1 MAWKWGKYL
10 PTLFIRISLGNY
22 RIFLLRSP
30 FFFYFFLF
38 THQILRQILE
48 RPKTDYVQLEI
59 KLERKKSRGDEWLY
73 FWICRKKENQ
83 MEISSGAQR
92 ILYTTVCAVG
102 YCTTS
107 FLFFDFVLE
116 KKKKTNILIPIEFL
130 MEQFPVRSA
139 AATKALK

>member
-1 MAWKWGKYL
+1 MSGC
-10 PTLFIRISLGNY
+10 
-22 RIFLLRSP
+22 IFG
-30 FFFYFFLF
+30 FA
-38 THQILRQILE
+38 
-48 RPKTDYVQLEI
+48 
-59 KLERKKSRGDEWLY
+59 G
-73 FWICRKKENQ
+73 KKENQ

-116 KKKKTNILIPIEFL
+116 KKKKKTNILIPIEFL

>member
-1 MAWKWGKYL
+1 VVVFLDLQEKGKSNGDLKWRAKN
-10 PTLFIRISLGNY
+10 FV
-22 RIFLLRSP
+22 
-30 FFFYFFLF
+30 
-38 THQILRQILE
+38 HH
-48 RPKTDYVQLEI
+48 
-59 KLERKKSRGDEWLY
+59 
-73 FWICRKKENQ
+73 C
-83 MEISSGAQR
+83 
-92 ILYTTVCAVG
+92 VCAVG

>member
-1 MAWKWGKYL
+1 MGKI
-10 PTLFIRISLGNY
+10 PSNSLY
-22 RIFLLRSP
+22 AHFPRQLQKFPIM
-30 FFFYFFLF
+30 FFVFFKLLF

-92 ILYTTVCAVG
+92 ILYTTVCVRLVIVPPAS
-102 YCTTS
+102 YSSILC
-107 FLFFDFVLE
+107 L
-116 KKKKTNILIPIEFL
+116 KKKRKQTF
-130 MEQFPVRSA
+130 
-139 AATKALK
+139 

>member
-1 MAWKWGKYL
+1 MTHSVYY
-10 PTLFIRISLGNY
+10 TISL
-22 RIFLLRSP
+22 LLHNKNKIWLENGENTFQLSLYAFPSAITEFSYYVLR
-30 FFFYFFLF
+30 FFFFFLLF

-73 FWICRKKENQ
+73 FWICRKKGKSN
-83 MEISSGAQR
+83 GDLKWRAKNFVHHC
-92 ILYTTVCAVG
+92 VCAVG

-116 KKKKTNILIPIEFL
+116 KKKRKQTF
-130 MEQFPVRSA
+130 
-139 AATKALK
+139 